1 MVKLRNS
8 PTNKPCLF
16 SLLLYS
22 VTDCKGG
29 MIFLTQ
35 LGGAAN
41 RTKAIL
47 ITFDSQMKIL
57 E

>member
-1 MVKLRNS
+1 
-8 PTNKPCLF
+8 
-16 SLLLYS
+16 
-22 VTDCKGG
+22 